1 MNYYCYMAAAAVV
14 VVVKDRNDAVNDLVV
29 VVDNDVDF
37 DDIHSDIDNLREYF
51 VDRMNMSRMSFGV
64 DDDDDVDGEFRNS

>member
-1 MNYYCYMAAAAVV
+1 MNYYCYTAAAAVV
-14 VVVKDRNDAVNDLVV
+14 VVVKDRNDAVNDFVA

-64 DDDDDVDGEFRNS
+64 DDDDGVDGEFRNS